1 MPGFTGIGWF
11 DIGTDDPAAAGR
23 FSGEVSGWTV
33 APEDAATGRNY
44 RIVTT
49 GDQEYAIFTLVV
61 PDVGAACGRAEAAG
75 GKARCR
81 GSRSGRL
88 TAAPA
93 LTSLSFRQELT
104 P

>member
-33 APEDAATGRNY
+33 APEDAAATGRNY

-49 GDQEYAIFTLVV
+49 GDQEGLH
-61 PDVGAACGRAEAAG
+61 G
-75 GKARCR
+75 GLFATRERCR
-81 GSRSGRL
+81 
-88 TAAPA
+88 TTP
-93 LTSLSFRQELT
+93 SLPL
-104 P
+104 